1 MIVILVCGCEN
12 KKCIKSHV
20 EMGTCV
26 YYTSFYNG
34 STMVM
39 IPHFYECEKTV
50 CDEYESEITNE

>member
-1 MIVILVCGCEN
+1 MD
-12 KKCIKSHV
+12 
-20 EMGTCV
+20 TCV

-50 CDEYESEITNE
+50 CDEYESEAEDE